1 MAKAKLHSKAAEKK
15 KERIEMQ
22 KKVDARIKFVNEANK
37 QDDPL
42 AALPSFKVKKNW
54 TTGFTQDKS
63 KFHLGS

>member
-42 AALPSFKVKKNW
+42 AALPSFKVKY
-54 TTGFTQDKS
+54 
-63 KFHLGS
+63 LLL